1 MPHRLG
7 DPADRFAAR
16 RGCSAVGRA
25 VLVTGSGDYVGG
37 VHPPADERP
46 RPGGPNARPPGTVR
60 IGQVAGVD
68 ILVRASW
75 LLIALIIAVLLGPR
89 IQEAA
94 PGLGGA
100 LSYLAGLVFAVL
112 LYLSVLLHE
121 LSHALAAKAFKLPV
135 RSVTLHFLGGV
146 TEIEGEPQ
154 TPAREFVV
162 SVVGPLTSLAV
173 GVATL
178 FAAFVT
184 PEGSLVRLMLD
195 GLAGANI
202 IVGALNLVPG
212 LPLDGGRILRALV
225 WWVTRKPHLGST
237 VAGWSGRG
245 VAVLAV
251 ASPLLLQQFGVIEP
265 QVIDYALAVVIGL
278 FLWQGATQ
286 ALMSAKIRSRLP
298 ALKARGLARRAIA
311 VPADLPLAEGLR
323 RAQGEQ
329 AGAMVVVTGSGR
341 PSGVVNEAAV
351 TATPPERRPWV
362 TCAAVARDLSPG
374 LLLDADLD
382 GENLLRAMQATPAT
396 EYVLVEGNGDV
407 YGVLAT
413 SDVDA
418 AFTRA

>member
-1 MPHRLG
+1 M
-7 DPADRFAAR
+7 
-16 RGCSAVGRA
+16 
-25 VLVTGSGDYVGG
+25 
-37 VHPPADERP
+37 
-46 RPGGPNARPPGTVR
+46 R

-75 LLIALIIAVLLGPR
+75 LLIAVLIAVLLGPR
-89 IQEAA
+89 IEAA
-94 PGLGGA
+94 TPGLGGLA
-100 LSYLAGLVFAVL
+100 YVAGLVFAVL

-173 GVATL
+173 GVAAL
-178 FAAFVT
+178 FAAMVPADGT
-184 PEGSLVRLMLD
+184 LIQLMLE

-225 WWVTRKPHLGST
+225 WWATNKPHLAST
-237 VAGWSGRG
+237 VAGWSGRV
-245 VAVLAV
+245 VALLAL
-251 ASPLLLQQFGVIEP
+251 ASPLLLEQLGVFEP
-265 QVIDYALAVVIGL
+265 RLIDYVLAAVIGL

-286 ALMSAKIRSRLP
+286 ALWAAKIRSKLP
-298 ALKARGLARRAIA
+298 ALQARALARRAIA

-323 RAQGEQ
+323 RAQGAQ
-329 AGAMVVVTGSGR
+329 AGAMVVVTGDGR
-341 PSGVVNEAAV
+341 PSAVVNEAAV
-351 TATPPERRPWV
+351 TATPDERRPWV
-362 TCAAVARDLSPG
+362 ACSAVARDLRPG
-374 LLLDADLD
+374 LLLDADLG
-382 GENLLRAMQATPAT
+382 GEDLLTAMRTTPAT
-396 EYVLVEGNGDV
+396 EYVLVEPSGDV

-413 SDVDA
+413 TDVDA

>member
-1 MPHRLG
+1 
-7 DPADRFAAR
+7 
-16 RGCSAVGRA
+16 
-25 VLVTGSGDYVGG
+25 VLVTGSADYVGG
-37 VHPPADERP
+37 VHPPPDDRS
-46 RPGGPNARPPGTVR
+46 RPGGPNARAPGTVR

-89 IQEAA
+89 IEAAA
-94 PGLGGA
+94 PGLGA
-100 LSYLAGLVFAVL
+100 LSYVAGLVFAVL

-173 GVATL
+173 GFATL
-178 FAAFVT
+178 FAAFLI

-251 ASPLLLQQFGVIEP
+251 ASPLLLQQFGLIEP
-265 QVIDYALAVVIGL
+265 RAIDYALAVVIGL

-286 ALMSAKIRSRLP
+286 ALMSAKVRSRLP
-298 ALKARGLARRAIA
+298 ALKARSLARRAIA
-311 VPADLPLAEGLR
+311 VPPDLPLAEGLR
-323 RAQGEQ
+323 RAHGAQ
-329 AGAMVVVTGSGR
+329 AGGHRDAAGAAALGELRGR
-341 PSGVVNEAAV
+341 GARPLAGVAAR
-351 TATPPERRPWV
+351 RRPRRREP
-362 TCAAVARDLSPG
+362 AACDAGHTRHGVRPGRGQRRRLRRTRDFRRRRRVHPR
-374 LLLDADLD
+374 
-382 GENLLRAMQATPAT
+382 LRPEHPA
-396 EYVLVEGNGDV
+396 
-407 YGVLAT
+407 
-413 SDVDA
+413 
-418 AFTRA
+418 